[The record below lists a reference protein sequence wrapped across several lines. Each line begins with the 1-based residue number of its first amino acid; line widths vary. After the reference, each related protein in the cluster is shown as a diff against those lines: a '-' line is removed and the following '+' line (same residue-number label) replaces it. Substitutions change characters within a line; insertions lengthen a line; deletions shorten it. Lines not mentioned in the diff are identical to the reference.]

1 MSTTPK
7 ERIKIGQIGI
17 GHNHASEK
25 MNTLRKLTDIYEVVG
40 IVEPDAEWRERR
52 GHLACYEG
60 LTWMTEEQLF
70 NTPGLQAV
78 AVETD
83 GSELL
88 PTAVRCID
96 AGFHIH
102 MDKPGGEQ
110 FAPFQAMIDEAG
122 RKKLAVQLGY
132 MYRNNPAVQFCFHAL
147 REGWLGQVFEIH
159 AVMSRYDG
167 DDYRKWMSG
176 FQAGSMYIF
185 GSHLIDLLVAMMG
198 KPDRITPY
206 SRRTR
211 PEIDSCVDN
220 GFAVFEYPK
229 TVATVRAAIVEV
241 EGYKRRQLTVCGD
254 KGTIDIRPLEPP
266 QLRLTLSEPRGG
278 FTAGTHDVE
287 LPPMTGRYDDQL
299 KELAQV
305 IRGEIE
311 NPFSLEHELLVQ
323 QCLLKACGIDPDK

>member
-1 MSTTPK
+1 MSTARR

-25 MNTLRKLTDIYEVVG
+25 MNTLRKLSDDYEVVG
-40 IVEPDAEWRERR
+40 VVEPDPEWRERR
-52 GHLACYEG
+52 GNHAAYSG
-60 LTWMTEEQLF
+60 LPWMTEEQLF

-83 GSELL
+83 GFELV
-88 PTAVRCID
+88 PTAARCIA
-96 AGFHIH
+96 AGLHIH
-102 MDKPGGEQ
+102 LDKPGGETL
-110 FAPFQAMIDEAG
+110 APFKELLAEAG
-122 RKKLAVQLGY
+122 RRKLAVQLGY
-132 MYRNNPAVQFCFHAL
+132 MYRNNPAAQLCFRAV

-167 DDYRKWMSG
+167 ADYRKWLSG

-185 GSHLIDLLVAMMG
+185 GCHLIDLLVAMMG

-211 PEIDSCVDN
+211 PETDICVDN

-229 TVATVRAAIVEV
+229 TVATIRASVVEV

-266 QLRLTLSEPRGG
+266 RLRLTLSEARGG
-278 FTAGTHDVE
+278 FAAGTHDVE
-287 LPPMTGRYDDQL
+287 LPPMTGRYDAQL
-299 KELAQV
+299 TELAQV
-305 IRGEIE
+305 IRGDIE

-323 QCLLKACGIDPDK
+323 ECLLQACGIDP